1 MIPLR
6 ISDDESDLA
15 SESDTEIEVAV
26 PTDVEDGVEKSS
38 R

>member
-1 MIPLR
+1 MIPSR
-6 ISDDESDLA
+6 ISDNESDLA

-26 PTDVEDGVEKSS
+26 PTDVKDGVKNSS